1 MASWYSS
8 AQGIADDCER
18 GSPIMTRRLLLSR
31 RGFCATAAA
40 ALLRGPALL
49 RAQTASA
56 PPLSP
61 THPNVAAI
69 DHDRILAAADPML
82 LLPPAPLTAFP
93 ATRSPGTPN
102 DFYSEPEDYYPD
114 PASATA
120 PWKEFP
126 TREPNA
132 AAFTAHRD
140 AVHTVSVQVATLA
153 AAFVLTNDP
162 RYSQKAADHLR
173 AWFVTPATRM
183 TPDLRFGQH
192 IPNAQAG
199 HGEGPFEG
207 RFQGRFEGILETVP
221 LAEVAQAIP
230 FLASSGSL
238 SAADLA
244 GLHSWFAAYL
254 QWLTDSQL
262 AGLARDQKDHHGS
275 SWLLQCAAYARL
287 NAVGLTSDD
296 ATLSQL
302 RHHFHS
308 VTLRAQIHAT
318 GNFPHEVTTAAPYR
332 NSLFNLDMLCAAC
345 DLLSTRFENAWEY
358 ELQDGPGMRAA
369 IAYHAPFIANRAKW
383 PYPADDVFF
392 TGLPGRRSALLL
404 AGRAFVQAD
413 YTALWRSLTPLAA
426 DAPGVL
432 LRALPIRQ
440 PLLWVAR
447 PKAVVPT

>member
-1 MASWYSS
+1 
-8 AQGIADDCER
+8 
-18 GSPIMTRRLLLSR
+18 MTRRFLLSR

-49 RAQTASA
+49 GSQSAGQNA

-82 LLPPAPLTAFP
+82 LRSPAPLTAFP
-93 ATRSPGTPN
+93 SPRSPGTPN
-102 DFYSEPEDYYPD
+102 DFYSEPESFYPD

-126 TREPNA
+126 TRVPNA

-140 AVHTVSVQVATLA
+140 AVITVSVQVATLA
-153 AAFVLTNDP
+153 AAFVLTADP
-162 RYSQKAADHLR
+162 RYSQKAAEHLR
-173 AWFVTPATRM
+173 AWFLTPATRM
-183 TPDLRFGQH
+183 TPDLRFGQR
-192 IPNAQAG
+192 IPNS
-199 HGEGPFEG
+199 PPG

-221 LAEVAQAIP
+221 FAEVAQAIP

-238 SAADLA
+238 STTELSGIHA
-244 GLHSWFAAYL
+244 WFAAYL

-275 SWLLQCAAYARL
+275 SWLLQCAAYAHL
-287 NAVGLTSDD
+287 NAAGLTSDD
-296 ATLSQL
+296 APLTQL

-332 NSLFNLDMLCAAC
+332 NSLFNLDMLSATC
-345 DLLSTRFENAWEY
+345 DLLSTRFESAWEY

-369 IAYHAPFIANRAKW
+369 IAYHVPFIANRAKW

-392 TGLPGRRSALLL
+392 TDLPGRRPALLL
-404 AGRAFVQAD
+404 AGRAFVQAE

-426 DAPGVL
+426 DVPGEI
-432 LRALPIRQ
+432 LRSLPLHQ
-440 PLLWVAR
+440 PLLWIAR
-447 PKAVVPT
+447 PKPVVPA

>member
-1 MASWYSS
+1 
-8 AQGIADDCER
+8 
-18 GSPIMTRRLLLSR
+18 MTTPFLLSR
-31 RGFCATAAA
+31 RSFCATAAA
-40 ALLRGPALL
+40 AVLRGPALL
-49 RAQTASA
+49 RAQASQT

-69 DHDRILAAADPML
+69 DHDRILAAADPLL

-93 ATRSPGTPN
+93 APRSPGKMN
-102 DFYSEPEDYYPD
+102 DFYSEPEAYYPD
-114 PASATA
+114 PTSATA

-126 TREPNA
+126 TRVPNA

-140 AVHTVSVQVATLA
+140 AVHTVSVEVATLT
-153 AAFVLTNDP
+153 AAFVLTSDT
-162 RYSQKAADHLR
+162 RYSQKAAEHLR
-173 AWFVTPATRM
+173 AWFLTPATRM
-183 TPDLRFGQH
+183 TPDLRFGQR
-192 IPNAQAG
+192 IPNS
-199 HGEGPFEG
+199 PPG
-207 RFQGRFEGILETVP
+207 RFEGRFEGILETVP
-221 LAEVAQAIP
+221 FAEVAQAIP

-238 SAADLA
+238 SEAELT
-244 GLHSWFAAYL
+244 GLHGWFAAYL
-254 QWLTDSQL
+254 QWLTEAPL

-287 NAVGLTSDD
+287 NAAGLTSDD

-308 VTLRAQIHAT
+308 VTLRAEIHAT

-332 NSLFNLDMLCAAC
+332 NSLLNLDMLSAAC
-345 DLLSTRFENAWEY
+345 DLLSTRFESAWEF

-392 TGLPGRRSALLL
+392 TALPGRRVALLL
-404 AGRAFVQAD
+404 GGRAFAQAD
-413 YTALWRSLTPLAA
+413 YSELWRSLTPIPA
-426 DAPGVL
+426 DAPGVI
-432 LRALPIRQ
+432 LRSLPIRQ

-447 PKAVVPT
+447 PKPVVLG

>member
-1 MASWYSS
+1 
-8 AQGIADDCER
+8 
-18 GSPIMTRRLLLSR
+18 MTRRLLFSR

-49 RAQTASA
+49 GAQSADQGA

-93 ATRSPGTPN
+93 SPRSPGTPN
-102 DFYSEPEDYYPD
+102 DFYSEPESYYPD
-114 PASATA
+114 PAAATA
-120 PWKEFP
+120 TWKEFP
-126 TREPNA
+126 TRVPNA

-140 AVHTVSVQVATLA
+140 AVHTVAVQVATLT
-153 AAFVLTNDP
+153 AAFVLTGDS
-162 RYSQKAADHLR
+162 RYSQKAAEHLR

-192 IPNAQAG
+192 IPNAPA
-199 HGEGPFEG
+199 G
-207 RFQGRFEGILETVP
+207 RFEGRFEGIVETAP
-221 LAEVAQAIP
+221 FAELAQTIA

-238 SAADLA
+238 NVAEFS
-244 GLHSWFAAYL
+244 GIHGWFAAYL

-287 NAVGLTSDD
+287 NAAGLTSDD
-296 ATLSQL
+296 ATLNLL

-345 DLLSTRFENAWEY
+345 DLLSTRFESAWDY
-358 ELQDGPGMRAA
+358 ELQDGPGIRAA
-369 IAYHAPFIANRAKW
+369 IAYHFPFIANRAKW

-392 TGLPGRRSALLL
+392 TDLPSRRPALLL
-404 AGRAFVQAD
+404 AGRAFVQAE
-413 YTALWRSLTPLAA
+413 YTELWRSLTPIAT
-426 DAPGVL
+426 DAPGVI
-432 LRALPIRQ
+432 LRSLPIRQ

-447 PKAVVPT
+447 PKPVVPA